1 MQLFSLIVN
10 TSVHGD
16 LTPRTSYGFRFNAK
30 PQDSSYKSLL
40 TFREHCDDLIGEVLL
55 ETFDSLCM
63 RGVPAS
69 LSTGIGRLPLFVI
82 SLFVFLPFVSLFP
95 SQVKLE

>member
-30 PQDSSYKSLL
+30 PQDSSYKSVL
-40 TFREHCDDLIGEVLL
+40 TFREHCDDRIGEVLL

-63 RGVPAS
+63 GGVPAS
-69 LSTGIGRLPLFVI
+69 FSIGIGRLPLSVI
-82 SLFVFLPFVSLFP
+82 FLFVLFRP
-95 SQVKLE
+95 PALC